1 MPEIRSDRIA
11 TLYFFHPMR
20 QLVRSEAPGLPILM
34 YHRVPKEDNCAT
46 HPYYCTSTA
55 AGVFEEQVSFLHHS
69 GYRAVSVTEALQSAQ
84 RGMTGEKLVAI
95 TFDDGYQD
103 FYTNAFPVLNRYG
116 YTATVFLPTA
126 FIGNAARQFKGAE
139 CLTWDQVR
147 ELRSAGVEFGS
158 HTVTHPQLS
167 GVGPKQL
174 WEEITAS
181 KEQIE
186 AKLGEPVKAFSY
198 PYAFPETDSEFV
210 GRLRGVLQEAGYAG
224 GVSTI
229 IGRSSKSDNRFF
241 MRRLPVNSHDD
252 RRFFQAKLE
261 GAYDWLHALQ
271 YVAKLKTMGRDS
283 RRRITQF
290 V

>member
-20 QLVRSEAPGLPILM
+20 QLVRSEASGLPILM

-55 AGVFEEQVSFLHHS
+55 VEVFEQQVSFLHQN

-84 RGMTGEKLVAI
+84 GGEKLVAI

-103 FYTNAFPVLNRYG
+103 FYTNAFPILNRYR

-139 CLTWDQVR
+139 CLTWGQVR

-167 GVGPKQL
+167 GVRPKQL
-174 WEEITAS
+174 REEITAS
-181 KEQIE
+181 KAQIE

-210 GRLRGVLQEAGYAG
+210 GRLQGVLQEAGYEG

-229 IGRSSKSDNRFF
+229 IGRSGKSDNRLF
-241 MRRLPVNSHDD
+241 MKRLPVNSHDD

-271 YVAKLKTMGRDS
+271 YVTKLKTVGRGS